1 MTQQTLEQPSGKVLQ
16 DLEDTIQ
23 KAIKKVNGKKEN
35 DLCKYLPGDKGGY
48 IHHFTMRKMK
58 TEAPLELKKL
68 INEKINDPS
77 MPKKLAPRPRA
88 ARGSRKRRDQVVL
101 TRPML
106 ERVLNVARLVGDK
119 EMISML
125 SPKRPFAALKR
136 DLLASIRQNKADIEL
151 FEAWQEAVSSKE

>member
-1 MTQQTLEQPSGKVLQ
+1 MSHMSQHTLDTKTLQ
-16 DLEDTIQ
+16 ELEDTIQ
-23 KAIKKVNGKKEN
+23 KAIKKVKGTKEN

-58 TEAPLELKKL
+58 TEAPQELKKM
-68 INEKINDPS
+68 INEKINDPN
-77 MPKKLAPRPRA
+77 MPKRLAPRPRA

-106 ERVLNVARLVGDK
+106 ERILNVARLVGDK

-125 SPKRPFAALKR
+125 SPKRPMAALKK
-136 DLLASIRQNKADIEL
+136 DLIASIRQNKADSEL
-151 FEAWQEAVSSKE
+151 WAAWHEAVTPSE